1 MYAQIVTFQE
11 TAEQVDAG
19 IEHVL
24 DDVIPALEHAPG
36 LTGLWLA
43 NRATGKRL
51 SIMVWESEAAASAA
65 MAEVQK
71 RLATSKHTRP
81 TPASIEKFDIY
92 ASVGA
97 MVSATN
103 AAGVVTRVIRAIEGG
118 DFPAAR
124 ALLHDDFEF
133 SGPVPQP
140 IGPEAWLGVH
150 QALYGGMP
158 DLRFN
163 ATNFSDD
170 GHTVRFNV
178 ALTMHH
184 TGTLALPAL
193 GVADLKPTNKSIALP
208 PESATVV
215 LRDGK
220 VASWSNVTPA
230 DGGLGRIL
238 AEAGSR

>member
-11 TAEQVDAG
+11 SPEQVDAG
-19 IEHVL
+19 IAHVL

-36 LTGLWLA
+36 LTGVWLA
-43 NRATGKRL
+43 DRAKGKRL

-71 RLATSKHTRP
+71 RVAVSTHTRP
-81 TPASIEKFDIY
+81 TPASVEKFEVY
-92 ASVGA
+92 AVVGA
-97 MVSATN
+97 AT
-103 AAGVVTRVIRAIEGG
+103 AAGVVKNVVNAIEAG

-124 ALLHDDFEF
+124 ALLSDDFQF

-140 IGPEAWLGVH
+140 IGPDAWLGVH
-150 QALYGGMP
+150 RALYSAMP

-163 ATNFSDD
+163 ATNYTDD
-170 GHTVRFNV
+170 GQTVHFNV

-184 TGTLALPAL
+184 TGTLSLPAL
-193 GVADLKPTNKSIALP
+193 GVADLEPTNKSIALP

-215 LRDGK
+215 VRGGK
-220 VASWSNVTPA
+220 LASWSNVTPA

-238 AEAGSR
+238 AEAGSQIA

>member
-11 TAEQVDAG
+11 TPEQVDAG
-19 IEHVL
+19 IAHVL

-36 LTGLWLA
+36 LTGVWVA
-43 NRATGKRL
+43 DRAKGKRL

-81 TPASIEKFDIY
+81 TPVSVEKFDVY
-92 ASVGA
+92 AMVGA
-97 MVSATN
+97 AH
-103 AAGVVTRVIRAIEGG
+103 AAGVVKRVMSAIEGG

-150 QALYGGMP
+150 QALYGAMP

-193 GVADLKPTNKSIALP
+193 GVADLKATNKAIALP

-215 LRDGK
+215 VRDGK
-220 VASWSNVTPA
+220 LASWSNVTPA
-230 DGGLGRIL
+230 DGGVGRIL

>member
-11 TAEQVDAG
+11 TPEQVDAG
-19 IEHVL
+19 IAHVL

-36 LTGLWLA
+36 LTGVWLA
-43 NRATGKRL
+43 DRAAGKRL
-51 SIMVWESEAAASAA
+51 SIMVWESEAAAAAA

-81 TPASIEKFDIY
+81 TPASVEKFDVY
-92 ASVGA
+92 AMVGA
-97 MVSATN
+97 TS
-103 AAGVVTRVIRAIEGG
+103 AAGVVKQVMSAIEGG
-118 DFPAAR
+118 DFPVAR
-124 ALLHDDFEF
+124 ALLRDDFEF

-150 QALYGGMP
+150 RALYAAMP

-163 ATNFSDD
+163 ATNLTDD

-193 GVADLKPTNKSIALP
+193 GVADLAPTNKSIALP

-215 LRDGK
+215 VRDGK
-220 VASWSNVTPA
+220 LASWSNVTPA
-230 DGGLGRIL
+230 DGGVARIL
-238 AEAGSR
+238 AEAGSK

>member
-11 TAEQVDAG
+11 TPEQVDAG
-19 IEHVL
+19 ITHVL

-36 LTGLWLA
+36 LTGIWLA
-43 NRATGKRL
+43 DRAAGKRL
-51 SIMVWESEAAASAA
+51 SIMVWESEAAASMA
-65 MAEVQK
+65 MAEVK
-71 RLATSKHTRP
+71 NRLATSKHTRP
-81 TPASIEKFDIY
+81 TPASVEKFDVY
-92 ASVGA
+92 AMVGA
-97 MVSATN
+97 AS
-103 AAGVVTRVIRAIEGG
+103 AAGVVKQVMSAIEGG

-124 ALLHDDFEF
+124 VLLHDDFEF

-150 QALYGGMP
+150 RALYAAMP

-163 ATNFSDD
+163 ATNITDD

-193 GVADLKPTNKSIALP
+193 GVADLAPTNKSIALP

-215 LRDGK
+215 VRNGRLT
-220 VASWSNVTPA
+220 SWSNVTPA
-230 DGGLGRIL
+230 DGGVARIL
-238 AEAGSR
+238 AEAGSK

>member
-11 TAEQVDAG
+11 SPEQVDAG
-19 IEHVL
+19 IAHVL
-24 DDVIPALEHAPG
+24 DDVIPALEHASG
-36 LTGLWLA
+36 LTGVWLA
-43 NRATGKRL
+43 DRGKGKRL

-71 RLATSKHTRP
+71 RIAVSTHTRP
-81 TPASIEKFDIY
+81 TPSSIEKFEVY
-92 ASVGA
+92 AIVGA
-97 MVSATN
+97 AN
-103 AAGVVTRVIRAIEGG
+103 AAGVVKKVMSAIEGG

-124 ALLHDDFEF
+124 ALLRDDFEF

-140 IGPEAWLGVH
+140 IGPDAWIGVH

-163 ATNFSDD
+163 ATNFTDE
-170 GHTVRFNV
+170 GPTVRFNV

-193 GVADLKPTNKSIALP
+193 GIADLGPTNKSIALP
-208 PESATVV
+208 PESATVIV
-215 LRDGK
+215 RDGK
-220 VASWSNVTPA
+220 LASWANVTPT